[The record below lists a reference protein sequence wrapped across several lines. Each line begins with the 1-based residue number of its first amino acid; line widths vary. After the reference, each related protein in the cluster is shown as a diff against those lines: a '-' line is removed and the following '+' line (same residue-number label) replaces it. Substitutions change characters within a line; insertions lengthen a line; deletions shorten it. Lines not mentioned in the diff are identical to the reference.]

1 MLDMRQKL
9 PLAAR
14 SCQLQSLI
22 LMRNHPAMDIKILL
36 IIFLVNLLFPM
47 TIFASDNSTAE
58 TIARIVTD
66 FVRTETRHLPGTVTI
81 KTNPLDTRQIAHPC
95 DQLQPFLPP
104 GGRLWGK
111 FSVGIR
117 CQDETNWTLYVPVE
131 IAVMANVVHTAQPIS
146 RGKILDTQD
155 IVLKETD
162 LVRIPTGVATDPDQ
176 VIGKVATTFL
186 GSGQPIRLHQLRAPH
201 VISRGQKVRLT
212 ATGTGFAVSIEGEAL
227 ADAAEG
233 EMVQVRNHTGRII
246 RGIARQDGI
255 VEIKQ

>member
-1 MLDMRQKL
+1 MRQKL

-22 LMRNHPAMDIKILL
+22 FMRSHPAIDIKILL

-111 FSVGIR
+111 FS
-117 CQDETNWTLYVPVE
+117 
-131 IAVMANVVHTAQPIS
+131 
-146 RGKILDTQD
+146 
-155 IVLKETD
+155 
-162 LVRIPTGVATDPDQ
+162 
-176 VIGKVATTFL
+176 
-186 GSGQPIRLHQLRAPH
+186 
-201 VISRGQKVRLT
+201 
-212 ATGTGFAVSIEGEAL
+212 
-227 ADAAEG
+227 
-233 EMVQVRNHTGRII
+233 
-246 RGIARQDGI
+246 
-255 VEIKQ
+255 